1 MVVDKIDRFEGL
13 IKTII
18 PKKPTNKPK
27 ILKKFNSVPLNN
39 IKEISKVK
47 RGIVPIRVDATIL
60 ST

>member
-27 ILKKFNSVPLNN
+27 ILNKFNSLALNN
-39 IKEISKVK
+39 IKEISMVK
-47 RGIVPIRVDATIL
+47 RGIVPIKVDATIL